1 MLIYSFCPFV
11 LKSRKVLLKKN
22 ACKGAWE
29 LQSSLDATRTSKSC
43 HHSQHGQEKT
53 LQFKQKLRVSS
64 PQLR

>member
-11 LKSRKVLLKKN
+11 LKSRKVPLKKMRAKALGN
-22 ACKGAWE
+22 F
-29 LQSSLDATRTSKSC
+29 SLDATRTSKSC

-53 LQFKQKLRVSS
+53 RHFKQKLRVSS

>member
-29 LQSSLDATRTSKSC
+29 LQSSLDATRRGLANLAIINSTDKRRPDTSNKN
-43 HHSQHGQEKT
+43 
-53 LQFKQKLRVSS
+53 
-64 PQLR
+64 

>member
-29 LQSSLDATRTSKSC
+29 LQSSLDATRRGLANLAIIHSTDKRRPDTSNKS
-43 HHSQHGQEKT
+43 
-53 LQFKQKLRVSS
+53 
-64 PQLR
+64 